1 MFVVK
6 KLKLYKVINSIF
18 LKNRSPG
25 GRPIHKRK
33 RQDSDWDPV
42 SLISQALK
50 QKFAFQ
56 EDDSFEKEN
65 RSWESSPFSSP
76 ENSRVSSSNIQ
87 LIFQFF

>member
-1 MFVVK
+1 MFVSK
-6 KLKLYKVINSIF
+6 ELKLHSFNLVNF

-25 GRPIHKRK
+25 GRPLHKRK
-33 RQDSDWDPV
+33 RHSSPWDPV
-42 SLISQALK
+42 ALISRALK

-76 ENSRVSSSNIQ
+76 EASRVSDDNVKSD
-87 LIFQFF
+87 FQCF